1 MNNNNKYNIETII
14 NDPFLA
20 WTPYLISLFE
30 NDLTKNQVDKDLDM
44 NQIKIYNAF
53 IYGGEVIKL
62 DRFSN

>member
-1 MNNNNKYNIETII
+1 
-14 NDPFLA
+14 
-20 WTPYLISLFE
+20 
-30 NDLTKNQVDKDLDM
+30 M